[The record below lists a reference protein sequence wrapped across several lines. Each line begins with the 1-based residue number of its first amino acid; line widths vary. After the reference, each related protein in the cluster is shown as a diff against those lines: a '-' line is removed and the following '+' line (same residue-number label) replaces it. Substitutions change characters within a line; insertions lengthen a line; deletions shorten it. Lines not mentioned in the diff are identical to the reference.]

1 MPTRRI
7 RDVVLGLEQL
17 FGDLIDFD
25 DALNQQAAQQYQ
37 TNKVQGFCWLLGISV
52 LNPKRSLKSKKL
64 LIIKLN
70 NK

>member
-1 MPTRRI
+1 VRKSLKSQEKSIEKISFAGWMPTRRI

-37 TNKVQGFCWLLGISV
+37 TNKVQGFC
-52 LNPKRSLKSKKL
+52 
-64 LIIKLN
+64 
-70 NK
+70 